1 MSPAAQ
7 HVDSEIVVETPNS
20 SMPLEQ
26 RSQDRGCIH
35 VVDDEFFIRESF
47 QLLAKSLG
55 LSCQVYPSGEKFAA
69 GFTPGEPGC
78 LIVDLFLMGRSGFS
92 LLREYSDP
100 EFLIPAIAISGTAD
114 VRHAMRAIQEGAVT
128 FLHKDCD
135 QQELRKAISM
145 CLRLAN
151 DAANEVSR
159 EVPVQKG
166 LERLTESERTVLDYL
181 IQGIPNREI
190 AVKLGVSERT
200 LERRR
205 ASLLAKL
212 NARSAAEAAHMVG
225 LVSRESGILRRRWP
239 VPAELLAGVLSD
251 DADSSTRWAP
261 VS

>member
-1 MSPAAQ
+1 M
-7 HVDSEIVVETPNS
+7 ETANS
-20 SMPLEQ
+20 SLPPEQ
-26 RSQDRGCIH
+26 QGQDRGCVH
-35 VVDDEFFIRESF
+35 VVDDELFIRESF
-47 QLLAKSLG
+47 QLLAESLG
-55 LSCQVYPSGEKFAA
+55 VPCQVYQSAEEFAA
-69 GFTPGEPGC
+69 DFSPGEPGC
-78 LIVDLFLMGRSGFS
+78 LIVDLFLLGRSGFS

-100 EFLIPAIAISGTAD
+100 EFLIPAIAISGTPD

-135 QQELRKAISM
+135 HQELRKAMSM

-159 EVPVQKG
+159 EIPVQKG

-190 AVKLGVSERT
+190 AGTLGVSERT

-225 LVSRESGILRRRWP
+225 LVSRESGVLRRRWP
-239 VPAELLAGVLSD
+239 VPVELLAGVLSD
-251 DADSSTRWAP
+251 DIDRSSQWAP